1 MYDWITRCF
10 NLYLSDSLKKGLKFI
25 NNLAFQF
32 TNPRNNTTNIMK
44 FKIIYRLTLVLKIK
58 LNYFAILSEI
68 YNNNYSKFLLY
79 GDE

>member
-32 TNPRNNTTNIMK
+32 TNPRNNTINIMK
-44 FKIIYRLTLVLKIK
+44 FKIIYRSTLVLKIK
-58 LNYFAILSEI
+58 LKLN
-68 YNNNYSKFLLY
+68 SKFLLY